1 MLNHNDDQNEAKKLM
16 LMCVLA
22 ASVVLLMF
30 LVILYMHEE
39 KTPKKNTAKIVTE
52 NKTEDKEIEIKK
64 SNIVSSDLDFWDMYD
79 DIMEDKEIVTDSED
93 ERDETDD
100 TSKNNSSSSVIKRS
114 SSSGKTANKDESDEE
129 SSMNSRNNKDKDEMD
144 DGKHIKITGA
154 DGKAQWFEILD
165 DVKKNSFDFE
175 NYLTYDNGL
184 LKYEAGDLKSLVGI
198 DVSSKQGTID
208 FSKVKNAGVDYV
220 MIKVASRGYETG
232 QINIDEKFVEYA
244 NAAIASGLSIGA
256 YVSSQ
261 AITDIEAVEEANYAV
276 AAANNYNVKYPIAID
291 FTAVSSKSL
300 RTERLTSEER
310 TAIVK
315 KFCETVKSYGKT
327 PAICASRDFL
337 ISELDLSELSDYDIW
352 LKDEAVTADYMKFE
366 YIEDNDSSSSSS
378 SSSAKSSSSSKL
390 SKSESTDSD
399 SSSED
404 EKPEYIGTDYPYEF
418 AMWQYTNKGTINGI
432 EGPVNV
438 NMSFVNY
445 AER

>member
-1 MLNHNDDQNEAKKLM
+1 MLNQNDDQNEAKKLM

-39 KTPKKNTAKIVTE
+39 KKPKKHATKIVTE
-52 NKTEDKEIEIKK
+52 NNTEEKEIEIKK
-64 SNIVSSDLDFWDMYD
+64 SNLVSSDLDFWDMYEDTKEENVIID
-79 DIMEDKEIVTDSED
+79 DSKDESDSD
-93 ERDETDD
+93 
-100 TSKNNSSSSVIKRS
+100 SKNSSSSSDKKNNQSKLS
-114 SSSGKTANKDESDEE
+114 SSDKTKNRDDSDEE
-129 SSMNSRNNKDKDEMD
+129 SSMNIKKNKDKMD
-144 DGKHIKITGA
+144 DGKHIKVTGP

-175 NYLTYDNGL
+175 NYLAYDNGL
-184 LKYEAGDLKSLVGI
+184 LKYEAGDIKSIAGI
-198 DVSSKQGTID
+198 DVSSRQGIID
-208 FSKVKNAGVDYV
+208 FSKVKNAGVDFV

-244 NAAIASGLSIGA
+244 NAAVASGLSIGA

-261 AITDIEAVEEANYAV
+261 AITDVEAVEEANYAV

-291 FTAVSSKSL
+291 FTSANSQSQ
-300 RTERLTSEER
+300 RTDRLTSEER

-315 KFCETVKSYGKT
+315 KFCETVKSYGKI
-327 PAICASRDFL
+327 PAIRATRDFL
-337 ISELDLSELSDYDIW
+337 ITELDLTELSDYDIW

-366 YIEDNDSSSSSS
+366 YIEDNESSSSSS
-378 SSSAKSSSSSKL
+378 SSSAKSSSSSKSL
-390 SKSESTDSD
+390 KSESTDSD

>member
-1 MLNHNDDQNEAKKLM
+1 MLNQNDDQNEAKKLM

-39 KTPKKNTAKIVTE
+39 KKPKKHATKIVTE
-52 NKTEDKEIEIKK
+52 NNTEEKEIEIKK
-64 SNIVSSDLDFWDMYD
+64 SNLVSSDLDFWDMYEDTKEENVIID
-79 DIMEDKEIVTDSED
+79 DSKDESDSD
-93 ERDETDD
+93 
-100 TSKNNSSSSVIKRS
+100 SKNSSSSSDKKINQSKS
-114 SSSGKTANKDESDEE
+114 SSSDKTTNRDDSDEE
-129 SSMNSRNNKDKDEMD
+129 SSMNIKKNKDKMD
-144 DGKHIKITGA
+144 DGKHIKVTGP

-184 LKYEAGDLKSLVGI
+184 LKYEAGDIKSIVGI
-198 DVSSKQGTID
+198 DVSSRQGIID
-208 FSKVKNAGVDYV
+208 FSKVKNAGVDFV

-244 NAAIASGLSIGA
+244 NAAVASGLSIGA

-261 AITDIEAVEEANYAV
+261 AITDVEAVEEANYAV

-291 FTAVSSKSL
+291 FTSANSQSQ
-300 RTERLTSEER
+300 RTDRLTSEER

-315 KFCETVKSYGKT
+315 KFCETVKSYGKI
-327 PAICASRDFL
+327 PAIRATRDFL
-337 ISELDLSELSDYDIW
+337 ITELDLTELSDYDIW

-399 SSSED
+399 SSTED

>member
-1 MLNHNDDQNEAKKLM
+1 
-16 LMCVLA
+16 
-22 ASVVLLMF
+22 
-30 LVILYMHEE
+30 
-39 KTPKKNTAKIVTE
+39 
-52 NKTEDKEIEIKK
+52 
-64 SNIVSSDLDFWDMYD
+64 
-79 DIMEDKEIVTDSED
+79 
-93 ERDETDD
+93 
-100 TSKNNSSSSVIKRS
+100 
-114 SSSGKTANKDESDEE
+114 
-129 SSMNSRNNKDKDEMD
+129 
-144 DGKHIKITGA
+144 
-154 DGKAQWFEILD
+154 
-165 DVKKNSFDFE
+165 
-175 NYLTYDNGL
+175 
-184 LKYEAGDLKSLVGI
+184 
-198 DVSSKQGTID
+198 
-208 FSKVKNAGVDYV
+208 

-244 NAAIASGLSIGA
+244 NAAVASGLSIGA

-261 AITDIEAVEEANYAV
+261 AITDVEAVEEANYAV

-291 FTAVSSKSL
+291 FTSANSQSQ
-300 RTERLTSEER
+300 RTDRLTSEER

-315 KFCETVKSYGKT
+315 KFCETVKSYGKI
-327 PAICASRDFL
+327 PAIRATRDFL
-337 ISELDLSELSDYDIW
+337 ITELDLTELSDYDIW